1 MRKKKN
7 PNEKVNIGTFAAKS
21 CIFFGGGGEGFTHLY
36 MNNKPKVSNN
46 VTSKL

>member
-7 PNEKVNIGTFAAKS
+7 PDEKVNIGAFAAKKLY
-21 CIFFGGGGEGFTHLY
+21 FFWGGEGFTHLY

>member
-7 PNEKVNIGTFAAKS
+7 PDEKVNIGTFAAKKLY
-21 CIFFGGGGEGFTHLY
+21 FLGGERFTHLY

>member
-7 PNEKVNIGTFAAKS
+7 PDEKVNIGAFAAKKLY
-21 CIFFGGGGEGFTHLY
+21 FLGGEGFTHLY

>member
-21 CIFFGGGGEGFTHLY
+21 CIFGGGEGFTHLY